1 MEEIRLQKYLSQC
14 GIASRRKAEQ
24 LMLSGA
30 VTVNNVI
37 ADKLGM
43 KVTEKDIVKV
53 NDKIVKPVKKKI
65 YIMLNKPEGIVTTL
79 SDTHNRKTVLDIV
92 GKDLNERVFPVG
104 RLDMD
109 TEGLLFLTNDGD
121 LAYTLTHPKHEVN
134 KTYIASL
141 NGKINNEQLRKLES
155 GVIIDGIKTAPAK
168 ANVIKDY
175 AGRSDVK
182 ITIHEGRNRQ
192 VRKMFESVGLKVI
205 ELKRIAIGN
214 IQLGHLP
221 LGRWRHL
228 TKDEI
233 GYLKQL

>member
-141 NGKINNEQLRKLES
+141 NGKINNKQLRKLES

-175 AGRSDVK
+175 ADRSDVK

>member
-92 GKDLNERVFPVG
+92 SKDLNERVFPVG

-141 NGKINNEQLRKLES
+141 NGKINNKQLRKLES

-175 AGRSDVK
+175 ADRSDVK